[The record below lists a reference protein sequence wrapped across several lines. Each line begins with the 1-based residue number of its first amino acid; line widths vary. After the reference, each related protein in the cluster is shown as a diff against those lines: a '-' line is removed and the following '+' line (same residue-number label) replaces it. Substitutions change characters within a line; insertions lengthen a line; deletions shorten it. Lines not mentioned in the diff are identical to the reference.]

1 PILLHSSRY
10 PDSDFPMPLSSGERA
25 PMLPSKYTAIGSD
38 VRRPLPVALGWVA
51 LVSAALA
58 LLALTTTFNSPTSIP
73 SLTTQEAITATPTSF
88 PTLPDGSRDLLSL
101 CEEKFITQSLDH
113 FRADGK
119 SSEGTFEM
127 RYFVC
132 SPENFNPTNG
142 SIFFYV
148 GNEADVTLYLNH
160 TGLMWENA
168 AAFNA
173 LIVFA
178 EHRYFGKSVPFG
190 LDVLDHME
198 FLSTQQAMAD
208 YAVLIEQL
216 KSDLSTDVPVIGF
229 GGSYGG
235 MLGTWFRMK
244 YPHIIDGIIAGS
256 APVVNFFGDP
266 DHPADTEAFNRVVT
280 FDMSEDA
287 GAAKNCIP
295 NLRRAL
301 NTAVEMSRTKTGRK
315 ELTELLRLCDT
326 DSLQSSDDVISI
338 ASEAYGDL
346 AMGNYPYP
354 TSYIMDGKVDLP
366 GYPMRAACEPFA
378 GDFGDDKTALVS
390 AFRESIA
397 VYYNATK
404 TESCFFPAA
413 PVHTINESDTSD
425 AAKQVRIDHKGNF
438 WGYLECSELYMP
450 MSSDG
455 VNDVFPAT
463 AVNESQDDAACFE
476 QWGVHLKPRWAQT
489 EFGGMKALRAASN
502 IIFSNGNFDPWS
514 GLGVLE
520 SLSPSVVA
528 VPVPGGAH
536 HLDLFFTH
544 PLDPPAVTEARKT
557 ELKFVRQWI
566 DEFYAFKQEVTATD
580 L

>member
-1 PILLHSSRY
+1 MVLT
-10 PDSDFPMPLSSGERA
+10 DERL
-25 PMLPSKYTAIGSD
+25 PMLPTKYTAIGNNS
-38 VRRPLPVALGWVA
+38 RHPLPVAIGWLA
-51 LVSAALA
+51 LVSTALT
-58 LLALTTTFNSPTSIP
+58 LLRLTTTFNSPPSI
-73 SLTTQEAITATPTSF
+73 QEAVTTSF
-88 PTLPDGSRDLLSL
+88 PVLPDGSRDLLSL
-101 CEEKFITQSLDH
+101 CNEKFITQPLDH

-119 SSEGTFEM
+119 FSDGTFVM

-132 SPENFNPTNG
+132 GQEYFDPTNG

-160 TGLMWENA
+160 TGIMWENA

-173 LIVFA
+173 LLIFA
-178 EHRYFGKSVPFG
+178 EHRYFGKSIPFG

-198 FLSTQQAMAD
+198 FLSTQQALAD
-208 YAVLIEQL
+208 YAVLIETL
-216 KSDLSTDVPVIGF
+216 KDDLGVDVPVIGF

-244 YPHIIDGIIAGS
+244 YPHIVDGVIAGS
-256 APVVNFFGDP
+256 APVVNFLGDR
-266 DHPADTEAFNRVVT
+266 DHLCGE
-280 FDMSEDA
+280 
-287 GAAKNCIP
+287 
-295 NLRRAL
+295 
-301 NTAVEMSRTKTGRK
+301 TKEGRQ
-315 ELTELLRLCDT
+315 ELVQLLRLCDAA
-326 DSLQSSDDVISI
+326 SLKSSDDVVSI

-354 TSYIMDGKVDLP
+354 TSYIMDGNVDLP

-378 GDFGDDKTALVS
+378 GEFSENDKTGLIT

-404 TESCFFPAA
+404 SENCFFPVS
-413 PVHTINESDTSD
+413 PVITINATDTSD
-425 AAKQVRIDHKGNF
+425 AAKQARIDQKGNF

-455 VNDVFPAT
+455 VNDVFPAIP
-463 AVNESQDDAACFE
+463 VNQSQDDAACFE

-502 IIFSNGNFDPWS
+502 IVFSNGNFDPWS

-520 SLSPSVVA
+520 SLSPSVMA

-557 ELKFVRQWI
+557 ELKYVRQWI
-566 DEFYAFKQEVTATD
+566 DEFYAYKRESAKTNM
-580 L
+580 

>member
-1 PILLHSSRY
+1 
-10 PDSDFPMPLSSGERA
+10 MCWA
-25 PMLPSKYTAIGSD
+25 
-38 VRRPLPVALGWVA
+38 ALI
-51 LVSAALA
+51 SAALA
-58 LLALTTTFNSPTSIP
+58 LLALATTSNSPASIP
-73 SLTTQEAITATPTSF
+73 SPPSSTIQEAIEATPTSF
-88 PTLPDGSRDLLSL
+88 PSSPDGSRNLLSL

-119 SSEGTFEM
+119 SSEGTFDM

-132 SPENFNPTNG
+132 SPDNFSPTNG

-208 YAVLIEQL
+208 YAVLIEML
-216 KSDLSTDVPVIGF
+216 KRDLKVDVPVIGF

-256 APVVNFFGDP
+256 APVANFFGDP
-266 DHPADTEAFNRVVT
+266 DHPADPEAFNRVVT

-287 GAAKNCIP
+287 GAATNCIP
-295 NLRRAL
+295 NIRRAL
-301 NTAVEMSRTKTGRK
+301 NTAVAMSGTKSGRK
-315 ELTELLRLCDT
+315 ELAELLHLCDA
-326 DSLQSSDDVISI
+326 DSLQSSDKVISI

-346 AMGNYPYP
+346 AVGNYPYP

-366 GYPMRAACEPFA
+366 GYPMRTACEPFA
-378 GDFGDDKTALVS
+378 GVFTEDDKSGLIR

-397 VYYNATK
+397 VYYNASK
-404 TESCFFPAA
+404 SESCLFPVS
-413 PVHTINESDTSD
+413 PVKTIDELDTSD
-425 AAKQVRIDHKGNF
+425 AAKQARIDHKGNF

-455 VNDVFPAT
+455 VNDVFPT
-463 AVNESQDDAACFE
+463 VAVNESQDNAACFE
-476 QWGVHLKPRWAQT
+476 KWGVHLKPRWAQF

-502 IIFSNGNFDPWS
+502 IVFSNGNFDPWS

-544 PLDPPAVTEARKT
+544 PSDPPAVTEARNT
-557 ELKFVRQWI
+557 ELKYIRQWI
-566 DEFYAFKQEVTATD
+566 NEFYAYKQEVATTD

>member
-1 PILLHSSRY
+1 MVLP
-10 PDSDFPMPLSSGERA
+10 GERS
-25 PMLPSKYTAIGSD
+25 PMLPTYTALGNGN
-38 VRRPLPVALGWVA
+38 RRPLPVAMGWVA

-58 LLALTTTFNSPTSIP
+58 LIGLVSFNSPTSLP
-73 SLTTQEAITATPTSF
+73 SIQEAVVEPSTSF

-101 CEEKFITQSLDH
+101 CKEKFITQPLDH
-113 FRADGK
+113 FRADGV
-119 SSEGTFEM
+119 SSDGTFEM

-132 SPENFNPTNG
+132 SPQHFNPNNG

-173 LIVFA
+173 LLVFA
-178 EHRYFGKSVPFG
+178 EHRYFGQSVPFG
-190 LDVLDHME
+190 LDVLEHME

-208 YAVLIEQL
+208 YAVLIERL
-216 KSDLSTDVPVIGF
+216 KDELNADVPVIGF

-244 YPHIIDGIIAGS
+244 YPHIIDGVIAGS
-256 APVVNFFGDP
+256 APVVNFFGDAE
-266 DHPADTEAFNRVVT
+266 HPADPEAFNRVVT

-287 GAAKNCIP
+287 GAAKNCVP

-301 NTAVEMSRTKTGRK
+301 NAAGELSATKNGRN
-315 ELTELLRLCDT
+315 ELAKLLRLCDA
-326 DSLQSSDDVISI
+326 DALQSSNDVISV

-354 TSYIMDGKVDLP
+354 TSYIMDGNVDLP

-378 GDFGDDKTALVS
+378 GEFDHEDNIGLISAL
-390 AFRESIA
+390 RESIA
-397 VYYNATK
+397 VYYNATG
-404 TESCFFPAA
+404 TETCLLPPS
-413 PVHTINESDTSD
+413 PVAKINASDSSD
-425 AAKQVRIDHKGNF
+425 AAKQARIDQKGNF
-438 WGYLECSELYMP
+438 WSYLECSELYMP

-455 VNDVFPAT
+455 LNDVFPPL
-463 AVNESQDDAACFE
+463 AVNETADDAACFE
-476 QWGVHLKPRWAQT
+476 LWGVHLKPRWAQT

-502 IIFSNGNFDPWS
+502 IVFSNGNFDPWS
-514 GLGVLE
+514 GLGVLK

-528 VPVPGGAH
+528 VAVPGGAH
-536 HLDLFFTH
+536 HFDLFFSH
-544 PLDPPAVTEARKT
+544 PLDPPAVTAARQV
-557 ELKFVRQWI
+557 ELQYIRQWI
-566 DEFYAFKQEVTATD
+566 DEFYAYKKELAQTE

>member
-1 PILLHSSRY
+1 
-10 PDSDFPMPLSSGERA
+10 
-25 PMLPSKYTAIGSD
+25 
-38 VRRPLPVALGWVA
+38 
-51 LVSAALA
+51 
-58 LLALTTTFNSPTSIP
+58 
-73 SLTTQEAITATPTSF
+73 
-88 PTLPDGSRDLLSL
+88 
-101 CEEKFITQSLDH
+101 
-113 FRADGK
+113 
-119 SSEGTFEM
+119 M

-544 PLDPPAVTEARKT
+544 PLDPSAVTEARKT

>member
-1 PILLHSSRY
+1 
-10 PDSDFPMPLSSGERA
+10 MGLSSGERS
-25 PMLPSKYTAIGSD
+25 PMLPTKTAVMADSS
-38 VRRPLPVALGWVA
+38 RRPLPVAIGWLA
-51 LVSAALA
+51 LIFAALA
-58 LLALTTTFNSPTSIP
+58 LLGLSAVNCLIWNRQSTQPT
-73 SLTTQEAITATPTSF
+73 ANTASVAVF
-88 PTLPDGSRDLLSL
+88 PTLPDGSRDLLPL
-101 CEEKFITQSLDH
+101 CQEKFITQPLDH
-113 FRADGK
+113 FRANGESSDG
-119 SSEGTFEM
+119 SFEL

-132 SPENFNPTNG
+132 SPQNFDPTNG
-142 SIFFYV
+142 AIFFYV

-198 FLSTQQAMAD
+198 FLSTQQALAD
-208 YAVLIEQL
+208 YAVLIETL
-216 KSDLSTDVPVIGF
+216 KRELRVDVPVIGF

-244 YPHIIDGIIAGS
+244 YPHIIDGVIAGS

-287 GAAKNCIP
+287 GAAANCIP

-301 NTAVEMSRTKTGRK
+301 NAAVDMVQTDAGRH
-315 ELTELLRLCDT
+315 ELATHFRLCDK
-326 DSLQSSDDVISI
+326 DMLQTSDDVISV

-354 TSYIMDGKVDLP
+354 TSYIMDGNVDLP
-366 GYPMRAACEPFA
+366 GYPMRAACKPLA
-378 GDFGDDKTALVS
+378 GDFAQGDETGLVTALS
-390 AFRESIA
+390 ESLA

-404 TESCFFPAA
+404 SETCLFPTA
-413 PVHTINESDTSD
+413 PAGNTTNDSGSSDS
-425 AAKQVRIDHKGNF
+425 AKQAKIDQKGNF

-450 MSSDG
+450 MSTDG
-455 VNDVFPAT
+455 VNDIFPVT
-463 AVNESQDDAACFE
+463 AVNVSQDDAACFE
-476 QWGVHLKPRWAQT
+476 QWGVHVKPHWAQT
-489 EFGGMKALRAASN
+489 EYGGMKALRAASN
-502 IIFSNGNFDPWS
+502 IVFSNGNFDPWS

-536 HLDLFFTH
+536 HLDLFFSH
-544 PLDPPAVTEARKT
+544 PLDPPAVTKARQT
-557 ELKFVRQWI
+557 ELAYVRQWVE
-566 DEFYAFKQEVTATD
+566 EFYAYKRKIAKPD

>member
-1 PILLHSSRY
+1 MALSSSR
-10 PDSDFPMPLSSGERA
+10 GERA
-25 PMLPSKYTAIGSD
+25 PMLPSQFASIDHDS
-38 VRRPLPVALGWVA
+38 RRPLPVAMGWLA
-51 LVSAALA
+51 LVSAVLA
-58 LLALTTTFNSPTSIP
+58 LLGLSASQSGMPSSIVH
-73 SLTTQEAITATPTSF
+73 EASETAAMTATPSQF
-88 PTLPDGSRDLLSL
+88 PTLADGSRDLLPL
-101 CEEKFITQSLDH
+101 CEEKFISQPLDH
-113 FRADGK
+113 FRADGDA
-119 SSEGTFEM
+119 SEGSFDM

-132 SPENFNPTNG
+132 SADNFDPVNG

-148 GNEADVTLYLNH
+148 GNEAGVTLYLNH

-168 AAFNA
+168 AAFSA
-173 LIVFA
+173 LTVFA

-190 LDVLDHME
+190 LDVLDHMQY
-198 FLSTQQAMAD
+198 LSTQQTLAD

-216 KSDLSTDVPVIGF
+216 KSDLNADVPVIGF

-244 YPHIIDGIIAGS
+244 YPHIIDGVIAGS
-256 APVVNFFGDP
+256 APVVNFLGDP
-266 DHPADTEAFNRVVT
+266 DHAADPEAFNRVVT
-280 FDMSEDA
+280 FDMSEAA
-287 GAAKNCIP
+287 GAAANCAP

-301 NTAVEMSRTKTGRK
+301 NVAVEMSATEAGRL
-315 ELTELLRLCDT
+315 ELAELLRLCDAA
-326 DSLQSSDDVISI
+326 SLQTSDDVIGL

-354 TSYIMDGKVDLP
+354 TSYIMDGQVDLP
-366 GYPMRAACEPFA
+366 GYPMRAACEPLA
-378 GDFGDDKTALVS
+378 GSFEEGDNTGLLS

-404 TESCFFPAA
+404 SETCFFPA
-413 PVHTINESDTSD
+413 PVEVATNDLETSD
-425 AAKQVRIDHKGNF
+425 AAKQAKIDQKGNF

-450 MSSDG
+450 MSANG

-476 QWGVHLKPRWAQT
+476 QWGVRLKPRWAQT

-502 IIFSNGNFDPWS
+502 IVFSNGDFDPWS

-536 HLDLFFTH
+536 HLDLFFSH
-544 PLDPPAVTEARKT
+544 PLDPPAVTKARQT
-557 ELKFVRQWI
+557 ELAFIRQWV
-566 DEFYAFKQEVTATD
+566 DEFYAYKQELAAKTD

>member
-1 PILLHSSRY
+1 MVLPA
-10 PDSDFPMPLSSGERA
+10 GERS
-25 PMLPSKYTAIGSD
+25 PMLPTKSTALGNEH
-38 VRRPLPVALGWVA
+38 RRPLPVAMGWVA

-58 LLALTTTFNSPTSIP
+58 LVGLMPFNSPTSFP
-73 SLTTQEAITATPTSF
+73 SSIQEAAKVIPTSF
-88 PTLPDGSRDLLSL
+88 PTLLDGSRDLLSL
-101 CEEKFITQSLDH
+101 CEENFISQPLDH
-113 FRADGK
+113 FRADGV
-119 SSEGTFEM
+119 SSDGTFDM

-132 SPENFNPTNG
+132 SPQNFNANNG

-173 LIVFA
+173 LLVFA

-190 LDVLDHME
+190 LDVLEHME
-198 FLSTQQAMAD
+198 FLSTQQALAD
-208 YAVLIEQL
+208 YAVLIEKL
-216 KSDLSTDVPVIGF
+216 KGELNADVPVIGF

-244 YPHIIDGIIAGS
+244 YPHIIDGVIAGS
-256 APVVNFFGDP
+256 APVVNFFGDVE
-266 DHPADTEAFNRVVT
+266 HLADPEAFNRVVT

-287 GAAKNCIP
+287 GAAKNCVP

-301 NTAVEMSRTKTGRK
+301 NAAIELSETKNGRK
-315 ELTELLRLCDT
+315 ELAELLRLCDV
-326 DSLQSSDDVISI
+326 DALQSTDDVISV

-354 TSYIMDGKVDLP
+354 TSYIMDGNVDLP
-366 GYPMRAACEPFA
+366 AYPMRAACEPFA
-378 GDFGDDKTALVS
+378 GEFNDEDRVGLIS
-390 AFRESIA
+390 AFRDSIA
-397 VYYNATK
+397 VYYNATG
-404 TESCFFPAA
+404 TETCFFPPS
-413 PVHTINESDTSD
+413 PVAKINASDTSD
-425 AAKQVRIDHKGNF
+425 AAKQARIDQKGNF
-438 WGYLECSELYMP
+438 WSYLECSELYMP

-455 VNDVFPAT
+455 VNDAFPPL
-463 AVNESQDDAACFE
+463 AVNESADDAACFK

-502 IIFSNGNFDPWS
+502 IVFSNGNFDPWS
-514 GLGVLE
+514 GLGVLK

-544 PLDPPAVTEARKT
+544 PLDPPAVTEARAT
-557 ELKFVRQWI
+557 ELQYIRQWI
-566 DEFYAFKQEVTATD
+566 DEFYAFKRKLAQTD

>member
-1 PILLHSSRY
+1 MAHPH
-10 PDSDFPMPLSSGERA
+10 ERS
-25 PMLPSKYTAIGSD
+25 PMLPTAYASIPGD
-38 VRRPLPVALGWVA
+38 VHRPLPAAMGWLA
-51 LVSAALA
+51 LVSAALG
-58 LLALTTTFNSPTSIP
+58 LLALLTFESPAPAAPVAVQNSAVTVP
-73 SLTTQEAITATPTSF
+73 AMF
-88 PTLPDGSRDLLSL
+88 PTLPDGSRDLMSL
-101 CEEKFITQSLDH
+101 CEEKFIAQELDH
-113 FRADGK
+113 FRANDRSG
-119 SSEGTFEM
+119 EGSFQQ

-132 SPENFNPTNG
+132 APENFDPTNG
-142 SIFFYV
+142 AIFFYV

-190 LDVLDHME
+190 LDVLDHMQ
-198 FLSTQQAMAD
+198 FLSTQQALAD
-208 YAVLIEQL
+208 YAVLIEGL
-216 KSDLSTDVPVIGF
+216 KKELGVDVPVIGF

-244 YPHIIDGIIAGS
+244 YPHIIDGMIAGS

-280 FDMSEDA
+280 FDMSEEA
-287 GAAKNCIP
+287 GSPRNCIP

-301 NTAVEMSRTKTGRK
+301 NAAVKLAETQDGRK
-315 ELTELLRLCDT
+315 KLAELLHLCDA
-326 DSLQSSDDVISI
+326 DVIQAPDDIISI
-338 ASEAYGDL
+338 AAEAYGDL

-354 TSYIMDGKVDLP
+354 TSYIMDGNVDLP

-378 GDFGDDKTALVS
+378 GDFSEGDKVGLIN
-390 AFRESIA
+390 AFRESID

-404 TESCFFPAA
+404 TEVCFFPTE
-413 PVHTINESDTSD
+413 PETVVNESATSD
-425 AAKQVRIDHKGNF
+425 EAKQAKIDQKGNF

-455 VNDVFPAT
+455 VNDIFPAT
-463 AVNESQDDAACFE
+463 PVNQSQDDAACFE
-476 QWGVHLKPRWAQT
+476 QWGVHLKPHWAQT
-489 EFGGMKALRAASN
+489 EYGGMKALRAASN
-502 IIFSNGNFDPWS
+502 IVFSNGNFDPWS
-514 GLGVLE
+514 GLGVLG
-520 SLSPSVVA
+520 SLSPSVIV

-544 PLDPPAVTEARKT
+544 PLDPPAVTEARQT
-557 ELKFVRQWI
+557 ELTYIRQWI
-566 DEFYAFKQEVTATD
+566 DEFYAYKQQITKTD

>member
-1 PILLHSSRY
+1 
-10 PDSDFPMPLSSGERA
+10 MALSSTERS
-25 PMLPSKYTAIGSD
+25 PMLPTQYAAVSGD
-38 VRRPLPVALGWVA
+38 PRRPLPVATGWIA
-51 LVSAALA
+51 LVLAALA
-58 LLALTTTFNSPTSIP
+58 LLGVATFDSPAGIPTSDASIVQDAAAAIA
-73 SLTTQEAITATPTSF
+73 TQF
-88 PTLPDGSRDLLSL
+88 PTLSDGSRDLLSL
-101 CEEKFITQSLDH
+101 CQEKFVTQELDH
-113 FRADGK
+113 FRANGE
-119 SSEGTFEM
+119 SSEGTFEL

-132 SPENFNPTNG
+132 SPENFDPTNG

-178 EHRYFGKSVPFG
+178 EHRYFGKSIPFG
-190 LDVLDHME
+190 LDVLDHMQ
-198 FLSTQQAMAD
+198 FLSTQQALAD
-208 YAVLIEQL
+208 YAVLIEKL
-216 KSDLSTDVPVIGF
+216 KKDLGADVPVIGF

-244 YPHIIDGIIAGS
+244 YPHIIDGVIAGS
-256 APVVNFFGDP
+256 APVVNFLGDP

-287 GAAKNCIP
+287 GAAPNCIP

-301 NTAVEMSRTKTGRK
+301 NAAAEMAKKEAGRK
-315 ELTELLRLCDT
+315 QLAGLLQLCDQ
-326 DSLQSSDDVISI
+326 DSLQSPDDVISL

-354 TSYIMDGKVDLP
+354 TSYIMDGNVDLP
-366 GYPMRAACEPFA
+366 GYPMRTACEPLA
-378 GDFGDDKTALVS
+378 GDFNEDDNVVLVTAL
-390 AFRESIA
+390 RESIA

-404 TESCFFPAA
+404 TETCFVPTA
-413 PVHTINESDTSD
+413 PDVVFNDSDISD
-425 AAKQVRIDHKGNF
+425 AAKQAKIDQAGNF

-455 VNDVFPAT
+455 VNDIFPAT
-463 AVNESQDDAACFE
+463 PVNQSQDDASCIKE
-476 QWGVHLKPRWAQT
+476 WGVHLKPNWAQT
-489 EFGGMKALRAASN
+489 EYGGMKALRAASN
-502 IIFSNGNFDPWS
+502 IVFSNGNFDPWS
-514 GLGVLE
+514 GLGVLQ

-528 VPVPGGAH
+528 VPVSGGAH

-544 PLDPPAVTEARKT
+544 PLDPPAVTKARQT
-557 ELKFVRQWI
+557 ELKYIRQWI
-566 DEFYAFKQEVTATD
+566 DEFYAYKQQIVKTEF
-580 L
+580 